1 MKYVIIRYKQQKG
14 DDIMKK
20 AIMSILKAIGSAIA
34 FPFKLIFGKGS
45 GGSEKASKTEKVK
58 SSGGDKAGIQSRLE
72 TLKEQK
78 DGLDLKSPGGVA
90 EAGRIDAKIGELEAE
105 MQNLDN
111 SQNIEETL
119 NRLDEAEGIS
129 THGGSETIG
138 ENEDEENKDEENKD
152 KIENKK
158 EAIPLP
164 H

>member
-78 DGLDLKSPGGVA
+78 DGLDLESPEGVA
-90 EAGRIDAKIGELEAE
+90 KEKIIDAEIGELEAE

-111 SQNIEETL
+111 DKVNKALE
-119 NRLDEAEGIS
+119 NLDEAEGIS

-138 ENEDEENKDEENKD
+138 ENEDEENEDEENKA
-152 KIENKK
+152 KIEKKK
-158 EAIPLP
+158 EATPLI
-164 H
+164 